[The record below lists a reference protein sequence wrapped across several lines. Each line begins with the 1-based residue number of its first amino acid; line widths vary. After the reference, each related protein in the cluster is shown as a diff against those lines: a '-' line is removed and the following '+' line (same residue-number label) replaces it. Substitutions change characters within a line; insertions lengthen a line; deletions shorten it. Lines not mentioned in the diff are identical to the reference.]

1 MQEAVKRRVEMKKV
15 WKWVIGIVIVLVV
28 LAAVVGVAFL
38 VRSHFV
44 VNQVARLEAPGLRI
58 QRSGMMPFGRGE
70 GGRGWIMRGPGMM
83 AYGRRMPF
91 GGLLGGLLSLGLL
104 ALVVLGII
112 WLVRRLTAS
121 KTPPVAPLTCSHCGK
136 PILADWVACPN
147 CGEKL

>member
-1 MQEAVKRRVEMKKV
+1 MKKV
-15 WKWVIGIVIVLVV
+15 WKWVIGIVVGLVIVAALVG
-28 LAAVVGVAFL
+28 AAFL

-58 QRSGMMPFGRGE
+58 QRPEMMPFGHGE
-70 GGRGWIMRGPGMM
+70 WGGRGWAMHSPGMM

-91 GGLLGGLLSLGLL
+91 GGLFGGLFSLGLL

-121 KTPPVAPLTCSHCGK
+121 KTPPAALLTCRHCGK
-136 PILADWVACPN
+136 PILADWIACPN